1 MKSFLAIIS
10 LAATLTVSAA
20 NVSNIKGLAPYV
32 FPENR
37 VNSVSKPDYLPDG
50 LSYLAIS
57 EDGKRIAKH
66 DTKTGAEI
74 ETVMDVTNTRENKLE
89 RIPSYKLSP
98 DGSKILICTEPTAI
112 YRHSFKAKYYVYEI
126 RTRILRPLSTTHVY
140 QRSPSFRP
148 TDEWWHLLART
159 TIFI

>member
-1 MKSFLAIIS
+1 MQIHHPTMKSFLAIIS

-98 DGSKILICTEPTAI
+98 DGSKILIAPNPQPSTATP
-112 YRHSFKAKYYVYEI
+112 SK
-126 RTRILRPLSTTHVY
+126 PNTTCMRYAPVSCDLCPPHMCISVP
-140 QRSPSFRP
+140 PSFRP
-148 TDEWWHLLART
+148 TDEWWHL
-159 TIFI
+159 